1 MNIKDKA
8 FPGGGHI
15 VILGAGASIASTTL
29 DPEKNG
35 KRLPSMNDL
44 PKVIPMDDL
53 VENIPERLYSNNFE
67 SLYSNLYKANPND
80 PILHEMNKRVYKYFS

>member
-1 MNIKDKA
+1 MNIKVEA

-15 VILGAGASIASTTL
+15 VILGAGASIASTIL

-44 PKVIPMDDL
+44 PKVIPMGDL
-53 VENIPERLYSNNFE
+53 VENVPERLYSNNFE
-67 SLYSNLYKANPND
+67 SLYSN
-80 PILHEMNKRVYKYFS
+80 I